1 MHEGIVLAVKFMGA
15 TPGWVP
21 MFLKAWCSTN
31 LGQSSVFSEF
41 LSTAP
46 LPGCLEPRLP
56 GGFCQTKKWLAFFVA
71 AHHFGAHEPVLA
83 APAQPG
89 KLDFLI
95 GEWRSS
101 P

>member
-1 MHEGIVLAVKFMGA
+1 LGTYVPEGVVQH
-15 TPGWVP
+15 
-21 MFLKAWCSTN
+21 
-31 LGQSSVFSEF
+31 QSPPILCIFRVFVHG
-41 LSTAP
+41 TCAR
-46 LPGCLEPRLP
+46 LPRTRLP